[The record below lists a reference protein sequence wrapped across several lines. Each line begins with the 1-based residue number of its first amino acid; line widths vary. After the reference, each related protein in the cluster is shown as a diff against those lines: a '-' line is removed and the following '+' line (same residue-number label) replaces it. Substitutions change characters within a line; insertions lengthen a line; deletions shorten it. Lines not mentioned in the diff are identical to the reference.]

1 MVFRRSLVREL
12 TATAVALFLVLL
24 GILFTNL
31 VLRLLARAA
40 GGTIASEN
48 ILALLGFNAL
58 FYFNILLSVA
68 LFVTVLLTL
77 SRWYRDSEMIVW
89 FTSGQGLTAWLKPI
103 LLFATPFLIA
113 IVVLSLWLSPW
124 AERRRLEYERQLE
137 SREEVALLAPG
148 LFREF
153 RQARLVVF
161 IESINSFDNTI
172 RNIFL
177 HSIDGGKDVSTVARS
192 GYLEDAPN
200 GDRFIVLQEGRRY
213 EGQPGTAEFR
223 GVEFE
228 RLGRRIEPAEVRA
241 LPLSLKALPVEALLA
256 SDGTPERAELFWR
269 LSVPISAFVLLLLAI
284 PLSYVN
290 PRMGR
295 SFNLIAAA
303 FMYMVYSNCLNIVQ
317 SFIAQ
322 GRLSMPTGLVL
333 IHSIAIAVV
342 VVLFWS
348 RLRVATMFRRRRP
361 LHA

>member
-40 GGTIASEN
+40 GGTITPES

-124 AERRRLEYERQLE
+124 AEGRRLQYERQLE
-137 SREEVALLAPG
+137 SRDEVALLAPG

-322 GRLSMPTGLVL
+322 GRLSMPAGLVL

-342 VVLFWS
+342 VVLFWN
-348 RLRVATMFRRRRP
+348 RLSVLGLFRRRRP
-361 LHA
+361 AHA

>member
-12 TATAVALFLVLL
+12 TATAIALFLVLL

-40 GGTIASEN
+40 GGTIAPEG

-68 LFVTVLLTL
+68 LFLTVLLTL

-103 LLFATPFLIA
+103 LLFAAPFLVA

-124 AERRRLEYERQLE
+124 AEQRRLEYERQLE

-223 GVEFE
+223 SVEFE
-228 RLGRRIEPAEVRA
+228 SFGRRIEPAEVRS
-241 LPLSLKALPVEALLA
+241 LPLSLKALPTEALIA
-256 SDGTPERAELFWR
+256 SSGASERAELFWR

-303 FMYMVYSNCLNIVQ
+303 FLYMVYSNCLNLVQ
-317 SFIAQ
+317 SVIAQ
-322 GRLSMPTGLVL
+322 GRLSMTGGLLV
-333 IHSIAIAVV
+333 IHTLAIAAV
-342 VVLFWS
+342 VVLFWN
-348 RLRVATMFRRRRP
+348 RLSVTGIFHRRP
-361 LHA
+361 ARA